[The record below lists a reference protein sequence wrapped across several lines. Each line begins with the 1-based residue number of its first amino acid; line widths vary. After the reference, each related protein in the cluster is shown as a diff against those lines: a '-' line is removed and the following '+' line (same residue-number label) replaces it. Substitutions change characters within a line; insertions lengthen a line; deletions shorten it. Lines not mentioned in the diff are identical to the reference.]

1 VSAVVAVGVVSIFKW
16 QVFVTAILT
25 IPLDVETSLAVATDV
40 FVKLINWLEYVVL
53 SISCIM
59 FSKCSFL

>member
-25 IPLDVETSLAVATDV
+25 IPLDVETALAVATDV
-40 FVKLINWLEYVVL
+40 FVKLI
-53 SISCIM
+53 SCDE
-59 FSKCSFL
+59 